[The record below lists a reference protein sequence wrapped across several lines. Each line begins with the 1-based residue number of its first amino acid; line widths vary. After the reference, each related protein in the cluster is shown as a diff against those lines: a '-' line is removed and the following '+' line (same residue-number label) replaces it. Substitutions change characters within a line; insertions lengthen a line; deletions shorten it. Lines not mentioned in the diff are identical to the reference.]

1 MNQSN
6 VCSWR
11 HWSWLISSVQCF
23 VLFRL
28 VRNCLRAKV
37 AVGTKPHT
45 VRTKPHAFRI
55 EPHAVCAEPHAIRT
69 KPHAVCVEPHAIR
82 TKPHAV
88 CAEPHA
94 IRTKPHAVCAE
105 PHAIRTKPHAVCA
118 EPHAV
123 RQTVTRATAACT
135 FLCNDS
141 DGVVL
146 DKPIWTVY
154 LVLSKYVI
162 KDNLKG
168 KISGPCR
175 WSESQIL
182 KRVWK

>member
-55 EPHAVCAEPHAIRT
+55 E
-69 KPHAVCVEPHAIR
+69 
-82 TKPHAV
+82 
-88 CAEPHA
+88 
-94 IRTKPHAVCAE
+94 PHAVCAE

-168 KISGPCR
+168 KISGPCS